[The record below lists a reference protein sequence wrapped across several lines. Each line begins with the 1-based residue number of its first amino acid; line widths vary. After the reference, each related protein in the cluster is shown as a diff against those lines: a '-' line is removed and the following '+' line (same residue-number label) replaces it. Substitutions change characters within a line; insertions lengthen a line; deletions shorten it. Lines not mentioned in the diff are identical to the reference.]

1 MQTII
6 RLMLV
11 ILAVTAIQTAAF
23 AEIISLNTKARV
35 KYSKMSSEV
44 EEQAVEVA
52 KLNALKKPQKSSA
65 RPKSEC

>member
-1 MQTII
+1 
-6 RLMLV
+6 
-11 ILAVTAIQTAAF
+11 
-23 AEIISLNTKARV
+23 
-35 KYSKMSSEV
+35 MSSEV